1 MMGMKVCENCGY
13 QHSRGRCCIDI
24 YQQLGQTKGPSVIS
38 KVLLAFVLPLLIFM
52 ISLILASYIL
62 SIFKIED
69 YTKTLFSFVAALT
82 TAVVF
87 VLLIWVFR
95 RQHGKHEPK

>member
-1 MMGMKVCENCGY
+1 MMGIKVCENCGY
-13 QHSRGRCCIDI
+13 RHSHENCCMDI
-24 YQQLGQTKGPSVIS
+24 YQRLGRTKGPSVIS
-38 KVLLAFVLPLLIFM
+38 RVLLAFVLPLLIFI
-52 ISLILASYIL
+52 ISLVLASYIL

-69 YTKTLFSFVAALT
+69 YTKTLFSFLAALT

-87 VLLIWVFR
+87 VLLIRVFR